1 MCVLLS
7 CTSTPYTEHLQHIET
22 IIESNPDSALAML
35 QTIDRNSL
43 TNDRDKAL
51 YGMLYTEAL
60 DKNHEPIPDDSLIG
74 FAAQY
79 FSDHNDKRRSMIA
92 LNYKGR
98 VQYLNQNH
106 PSALVSFIKANELA
120 KELSDPF
127 WTGMTAR
134 GIADI
139 YQESFNTA

>member
-1 MCVLLS
+1 MRQPLYITLLLCVLLS

-60 DKNHEPIPDDSLIG
+60 DKNHEPIPDD
-74 FAAQY
+74 
-79 FSDHNDKRRSMIA
+79 
-92 LNYKGR
+92 
-98 VQYLNQNH
+98 
-106 PSALVSFIKANELA
+106 
-120 KELSDPF
+120 
-127 WTGMTAR
+127 
-134 GIADI
+134 
-139 YQESFNTA
+139 